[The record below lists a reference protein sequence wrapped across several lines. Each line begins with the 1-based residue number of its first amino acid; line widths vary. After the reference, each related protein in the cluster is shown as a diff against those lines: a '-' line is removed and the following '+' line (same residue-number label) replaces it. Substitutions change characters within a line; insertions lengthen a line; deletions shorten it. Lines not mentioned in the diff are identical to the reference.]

1 MPSYVVQQVHLQ
13 YFIFLMFNIDAIEF
27 SQVKNLVVI
36 LDPKLTFYF
45 HVAYVISKFLSM
57 LEFIQRNSSELTD
70 PSTILYLYNS
80 LVHPHLEY
88 YSVIW
93 NSIYVSFCFKTEK
106 VQKNLQGFFFQI
118 RLANGEAMLSKQMC
132 FVQFDYS

>member
-1 MPSYVVQQVHLQ
+1 
-13 YFIFLMFNIDAIEF
+13 MFNIDAIEF

-118 RLANGEAMLSKQMC
+118 RLANGEAMLSK
-132 FVQFDYS
+132 